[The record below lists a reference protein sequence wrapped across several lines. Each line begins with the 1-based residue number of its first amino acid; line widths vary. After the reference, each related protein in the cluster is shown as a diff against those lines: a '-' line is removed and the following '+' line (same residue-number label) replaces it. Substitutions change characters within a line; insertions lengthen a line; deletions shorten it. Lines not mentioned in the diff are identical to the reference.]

1 MEELKNDKFTQ
12 IGLYFLFKSY
22 DKKSLEEFL
31 KEYSLEDLIKYYDK
45 FNTLYLDEDELF
57 NYFDGDYEKVAKDL
71 ALFFAPFLP
80 EDFIMSKD
88 LEKLKSDL
96 SKIYGDEIA
105 DAIVKALEILSLL
118 GMDYDIKEKKYL
130 LKEVFKIM
138 HLLAK
143 ILKILKVNDA

>member
-143 ILKILKVNDA
+143 ILKILKVSDA